1 MLAPTSARAT
11 WVSVLASSTN
21 REPGLSAPGFTTTL
35 SSTPGGGG
43 GVKVGVSYVSRG
55 CRCWSEDGSLVSL
68 VL

>member
-43 GVKVGVSYVSRG
+43 VKVGVSYVSRVVG
-55 CRCWSEDGSLVSL
+55 AGRNMVC
-68 VL
+68 